1 MVGEI
6 RDADQVVICGNLIF
20 IVKCN
25 VSATIHIF

>member
-6 RDADQVVICGNLIF
+6 RDADQVVICGSLIF

-25 VSATIHIF
+25 VSAQIHIF

>member
-6 RDADQVVICGNLIF
+6 RDADQVVICGKLIF

-25 VSATIHIF
+25 VSAPIHIF